1 LTINQ
6 PAEHA
11 VKLDDRYEQA
21 AVAAASAA
29 ARARQRLRLGDT
41 LVAQNVIS
49 AVQLQ
54 AALDEQ
60 RRSGRKLGQILIED
74 RITDE
79 STIAEALAQQ
89 MKVPYVDLTLDKVQP
104 RIAKLL
110 TETQA
115 RKFRALPVD
124 EVRGVVRIGMA
135 DPTDLSAFDEI
146 QRIVGRDIDLVVV
159 TDTRLAA
166 VIDRLYGSSEETL
179 GFAKEL
185 ELSIGDQP
193 VDLAV
198 LPSQGGV
205 DDAPV
210 VKLLQS
216 LFDDAIRARASDIH
230 VEPQEKRLAI
240 RLRVDG
246 ALQLHTEA
254 ELRIAPAVVQRL
266 KLIAGL
272 DIAERRL
279 PQDGRFVA
287 KVRNQTVDMRISTM
301 PTQYG
306 EGVALR
312 VLPQGLDLL
321 SLDKLGMPQ
330 RLLEK
335 MREFTEEPHGM
346 LLVTG
351 PTGSGKTTTLYSVL
365 AEMNSP
371 DTKIITVEDPV
382 EYRLPGI
389 SQVQVHEKIGL
400 TFGTVLR
407 STLRHDPDIV
417 LVGEMRDRDTVE
429 TGLRAAMTG
438 HMVLSTLHT
447 NDSMSTPIRLADMGA
462 PTYLIATSLK
472 LVLAQRLVRLTCPH
486 CAQPRKA
493 NKQEHAFLRAVIG
506 EAADVTLGADTP
518 LRVGKGC
525 NHCNRSGQSGRH
537 GVYEL
542 LVMTPR
548 VVRPLLAQD
557 NNAYM
562 EEARREIGQMSL
574 AHHACELVL
583 RGATTVREV
592 MRSIGRVHE
601 IER

>member
-1 LTINQ
+1 L
-6 PAEHA
+6 
-11 VKLDDRYEQA
+11 KLDDRYEQA

-29 ARARQRLRLGDT
+29 ARARQRLRLGDM

-54 AALDEQ
+54 AALEEQ

-74 RITDE
+74 RIADE

-89 MKVPYVDLTLDKVQP
+89 MKVPYVDLTLDKVAP
-104 RIAKLL
+104 RIARLM
-110 TETQA
+110 TESQA
-115 RKFRALPVD
+115 RKYRALPVD
-124 EVRGVVRIGMA
+124 EVRGVLRIGMA

-146 QRIVGRDIDLVVV
+146 QRILGRDIDLVVV
-159 TDTRLAA
+159 TDTRLSE

-193 VDLAV
+193 VDLAT
-198 LPSQGGV
+198 LPTHGNV

-216 LFDDAIRARASDIH
+216 LFDDALRARASDIH
-230 VEPQEKRLAI
+230 VEPQDRRLAI
-240 RLRVDG
+240 RFRVDG
-246 ALQLHTEA
+246 ALNLHTEA
-254 ELRIAPAVVQRL
+254 EMRIAPAIVQRL

-287 KVRNQTVDMRISTM
+287 RVRNQNVDMRISTM

-306 EGVALR
+306 EAVALR
-312 VLPQGLDLL
+312 VLPQHLDLL
-321 SLDKLGMPQ
+321 SLDKLGMPP
-330 RLLEK
+330 RILAK
-335 MREFTEEPHGM
+335 MHEFIEEPHGM

-365 AEMNSP
+365 AQMNAP

-447 NDSMSTPIRLADMGA
+447 NDAASTPIRLADMGA
-462 PTYLIATSLK
+462 PSYLIATSLK

-493 NKQEHAFLRAVIG
+493 TAQEHAFLRAVIG
-506 EAADVTLGADTP
+506 NAADAALDENTP
-518 LRVGKGC
+518 LRVGAGC
-525 NHCNRSGQSGRH
+525 NHCNHTGQSGRH

-542 LVMTPR
+542 LDMTPK
-548 VVRPLLAQD
+548 VVRALLAQD
-557 NNAYM
+557 TQAYL
-562 EEARREIGQMSL
+562 EEARREIGDLSL
-574 AHHACELVL
+574 AHHACQLVMS
-583 RGATTVREV
+583 GATTVREV
-592 MRSIGRVHE
+592 MRNIGRVHE
-601 IER
+601 IDR